1 MKRWMKLLIS
11 ILFLWAFVA
20 LVPDLLMNIKMY
32 REIQQCSEVNGLD
45 NSALIYS
52 EEPASYRAEQAIR
65 SKLED

>member
-1 MKRWMKLLIS
+1 MKGWMKLLIS

-32 REIQQCSEVNGLD
+32 REIQQCSELNGLD

-52 EEPASYRAEQAIR
+52 EEPVSYRAEKEIKN
-65 SKLED
+65 KLKE